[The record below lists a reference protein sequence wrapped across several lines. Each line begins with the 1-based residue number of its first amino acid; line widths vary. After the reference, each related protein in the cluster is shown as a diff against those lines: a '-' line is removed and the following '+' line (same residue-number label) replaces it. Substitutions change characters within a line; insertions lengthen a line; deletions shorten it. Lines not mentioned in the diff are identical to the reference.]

1 MRLALV
7 YLPYT
12 THNVYVRYILYLTYT
27 HGSHKVADE
36 KSSLTPFSAPLE
48 SARSPEVNKL
58 NTEEKEMF
66 GRQVTLKLKGNN
78 SATELNR
85 IAETEILPI
94 LRKQKGFRDETTLIA
109 PERSEAIA
117 NSFWDTKAD
126 AEAYDHTAYAEVLK
140 TLANVID
147 GTPTVKT
154 FEFANSTF
162 HQAAAS
168 KLM

>member
-1 MRLALV
+1 
-7 YLPYT
+7 
-12 THNVYVRYILYLTYT
+12 
-27 HGSHKVADE
+27 
-36 KSSLTPFSAPLE
+36 
-48 SARSPEVNKL
+48 
-58 NTEEKEMF
+58 MF
-66 GRQVTLKLKGNN
+66 GRQVTLTLKGNN

-94 LRKQKGFRDETTLIA
+94 LRKQKGFRDESFLIA

-140 TLANVID
+140 TLSNVID

-162 HQAAAS
+162 HQAVAS